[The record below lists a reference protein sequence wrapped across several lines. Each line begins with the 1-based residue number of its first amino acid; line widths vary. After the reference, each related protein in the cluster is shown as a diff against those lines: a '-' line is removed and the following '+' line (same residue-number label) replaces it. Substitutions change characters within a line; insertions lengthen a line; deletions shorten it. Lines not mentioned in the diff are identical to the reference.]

1 MNSLGELQRGGDFD
15 IGYFVPSGPFFL
27 RAGAAG
33 AMVAGGWT
41 AFSDVLRV
49 RDQEITSRRGHFP
62 RDQECGVGGRGRR
75 SDRRRGPSRQS
86 LSGDRCRCGAGRR
99 RRRALPGRPEPE
111 RKAIKRRR
119 PAQARAREKRRR

>member
-15 IGYFVPSGPFFL
+15 IGYFVPSGPYFL

-49 RDQEITSRRGHFP
+49 RDQEITS
-62 RDQECGVGGRGRR
+62 QEAISHVVRNAA
-75 SDRRRGPSRQS
+75 
-86 LSGDRCRCGAGRR
+86 LGAG
-99 RRRALPGRPEPE
+99 AGVLIG
-111 RKAIKRRR
+111 A
-119 PAQARAREKRRR
+119 AAHLARAYPVTGVAAVLAVGAGALYLAGRTRKESDQAASPSPSESA

>member
-15 IGYFVPSGPFFL
+15 IGYFVPSGQYFL

-49 RDQEITSRRGHFP
+49 RDQEITS
-62 RDQECGVGGRGRR
+62 QEAI
-75 SDRRRGPSRQS
+75 SRAIRNAA
-86 LSGDRCRCGAGRR
+86 LGAG
-99 RRRALPGRPEPE
+99 AGVLIG
-111 RKAIKRRR
+111 AS
-119 PAQARAREKRRR
+119 AHLARAYPVTGVAAVLAVGAGALYLAGRTRTQSDQAASPSPSESA